1 MLPDLPM
8 EAWARVASFL
18 PFADRL
24 RAFHALR
31 YARLLPSTGTP
42 PANAFL
48 QFCDEADRAERYV
61 DPPPDE
67 FRVLLLVDMG
77 FHADEVRAALRFARG
92 NIDLAAAHLLSA

>member
-18 PFADRL
+18 PSRTACAL
-24 RAFHALR
+24 PRASGRAPP
-31 YARLLPSTGTP
+31 PSTGTP

-67 FRVLLLVDMG
+67 FRVLLLVEMG
-77 FHADEVRAALRFARG
+77 FHAEEVRAALRFARG
-92 NIDLAAAHLLSA
+92 DADLAAAHLLSA